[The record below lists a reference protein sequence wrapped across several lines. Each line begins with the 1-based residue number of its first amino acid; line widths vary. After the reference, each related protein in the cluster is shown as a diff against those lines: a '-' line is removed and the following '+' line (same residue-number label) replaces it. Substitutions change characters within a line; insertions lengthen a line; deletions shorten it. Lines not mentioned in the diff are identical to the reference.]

1 MYISKIKIWCL
12 NVILQCVNIVETVH
26 ELGGGA
32 VAEAL
37 GAPELAEV
45 VGDVLQEDPDE
56 EHAQQGRQPDVD
68 CADAKQQQSN
78 AFHH

>member
-1 MYISKIKIWCL
+1 MVQFVLTHQRVFLCIYLRKKIWCL
-12 NVILQCVNIVETVH
+12 NVILQRVNIVETVH

-37 GAPELAEV
+37 GAPELAKV

-56 EHAQQGRQPDVD
+56 EHAQ
-68 CADAKQQQSN
+68 
-78 AFHH
+78 